1 MGQALAKEYPV
12 DNKVLFRQAL
22 GQFATG
28 VTIVTAQGPN
38 GPMAITANSFN
49 SVSLDPQLVL
59 WSSSKDSKRYPVFS
73 TAQHYAIHIL
83 STDQIELCKRFA
95 KAADDFSGVDW
106 SPSLHNV
113 PLINGCLARFEC
125 GLSAHHDGGDH
136 TIIVGQ
142 VHNFEINAGNPLIFA
157 QGDFLK

>member
-59 WSSSKDSKRYPVFS
+59 WSSSKDSKR
-73 TAQHYAIHIL
+73 
-83 STDQIELCKRFA
+83 
-95 KAADDFSGVDW
+95 
-106 SPSLHNV
+106 
-113 PLINGCLARFEC
+113 
-125 GLSAHHDGGDH
+125 
-136 TIIVGQ
+136 
-142 VHNFEINAGNPLIFA
+142 
-157 QGDFLK
+157 